1 MCLNRFK
8 ILRASLCF
16 LLWLGACRAASAQ
29 EKEEPIVVSQVQVNA
44 RAFPISSGA
53 TTKFPASPATV
64 KFTYGSTRFDGVP
77 PTPMR
82 IRYKLEGMDSDWHE
96 KPKEMRLVIGFLDQN
111 GSELKDVEFLAKG
124 QSLGWTGNF
133 ETAALQH
140 RHETVVVPAG
150 ATRFWAVMTSAGG
163 PESLGVFV
171 ISDFVV
177 QTQTSTNGPA
187 RELLRYSSDAG
198 DAGGLSL
205 QTPTGWMRDGIS
217 PQMAKVIQI
226 GSAPR
231 KNALAILDENPH
243 GHAQW
248 NTLKAEAPLVTPG
261 EQLVIQWDEMFS
273 VGWATPTDVTYQ
285 DLTPGYYRFNL
296 NQLTLMGLP
305 TEVDYSMQIQVPLP
319 FWKAP
324 WFWVAVFTVAMTLVF
339 FAERYRAWRR
349 LQAENTRL
357 AHQQALERQR
367 IRIAQD
373 IHDDLGARVTQI
385 SLVSALAERTVSE
398 PETSRAG
405 FQNITQMARELVA
418 SLYDT
423 IWVVNPENDN
433 LEAVGNYL
441 CQWVNQLSSQAGL
454 RCRLEVPS
462 LPANIPISSHQR
474 HNLTMAVKEALHN
487 VIKHA
492 QASEVRM
499 KIILTETE
507 LNLFIQDDGRGFDL
521 QTVVPGS
528 GLGNLKHR
536 LRDVGGDRFS
546 PRQSR

>member
-1 MCLNRFK
+1 
-8 ILRASLCF
+8 
-16 LLWLGACRAASAQ
+16 
-29 EKEEPIVVSQVQVNA
+29 
-44 RAFPISSGA
+44 
-53 TTKFPASPATV
+53 
-64 KFTYGSTRFDGVP
+64 
-77 PTPMR
+77 MR

-111 GSELKDVEFLAKG
+111 GSELKDAEFLAKG
-124 QSLGWTGNF
+124 QSAGWTGNF

-140 RHETVVVPAG
+140 RRETVVVPAE
-150 ATRFWAVMTSAGG
+150 ATRFWVVMTSAGG

-171 ISDFVV
+171 ISDLVV
-177 QTQTSTNGPA
+177 QAQAFTNGPA
-187 RELLRYSSDAG
+187 RELLRYPSGASDDSG
-198 DAGGLSL
+198 SLL

-217 PQMAKVIQI
+217 PQMAKTIKI

-248 NTLKAEAPLVTPG
+248 NTLKSESPLVTPG
-261 EQLVIQWDEMFS
+261 DQLVIQWDEMFS
-273 VGWATPTDVTYQ
+273 VGWAAPTAVSYQ
-285 DLTPGYYRFNL
+285 DLAPGYYRFNL
-296 NQLTLMGLP
+296 NKLTLMGLP
-305 TEVDYSMQIQVPLP
+305 TEVENSIQIQVPFP
-319 FWKAP
+319 FWKSP
-324 WFWVAVFTVAMTLVF
+324 WFWAAVFTVAMTMVF

-349 LQAENTRL
+349 LQAENIRL

-398 PETSRAG
+398 PEASRAG
-405 FQNITQMARELVA
+405 FQHITQMARELVA

-462 LPANIPISSHQR
+462 LPANVPISSHQR

-492 QASEVRM
+492 HASEVRM

-536 LRDVGGDRFS
+536 LQDVGGDAEVNCAKGRGTLVHLRMPLDRWETSAFAEMPGVAK
-546 PRQSR
+546 PRPTPDSRDS